1 MIILIILSKDD
12 NMKSW
17 ALILGASSGIGA
29 ACAKKLAESGMNIY
43 GIYLRKPQ
51 SVIDELEEY
60 IKSQNVEVQFH
71 KMNAMNEDKRLDV
84 INNLKNLGQVKCFV
98 HSIAFGTLKP
108 MLSKNNEST
117 LNAKNIEM
125 TINVMGSS
133 LVYWSQALYKEN
145 LLTKGSQIFS
155 MTSSGARRQWPSY
168 GAVSMAKA
176 ALESASRQ
184 LAIEFASEGIA
195 VNAIQAGIT
204 DTPALHKIPGSEKMI
219 EYANSHNPSGR
230 LTKPEDIANYIAL
243 LSQSESSWMTG
254 NVIRI
259 DGGED
264 IIG

>member
-1 MIILIILSKDD
+1 
-12 NMKSW
+12 MKNW

-51 SVIDELEEY
+51 SVIDELEDY
-60 IKSQNVEVQFH
+60 IKSQNVEVKFH
-71 KMNAMNEDKRLDV
+71 KMNAMNEEKRKDV
-84 INNLKNLGQVKCFV
+84 INNLKELGKVQTFI

-108 MLSKNNEST
+108 MLSKSNEPT
-117 LNAKNIEM
+117 LDSKNIDM

-133 LVYWSQALYKEN
+133 LVYWAQDLYGAN
-145 LLTKGSQIFS
+145 LLQKGSQIFS
-155 MTSSGARRQWPSY
+155 MTSSGGHRQWPSY

-184 LAIEFASEGIA
+184 LAIELASEGIA
-195 VNAIQAGIT
+195 VNAIQAGVT
-204 DTPALHKIPGSEKMI
+204 DTPALRKIPGNEKMI
-219 EYANSHNPSGR
+219 EYANKHNPSGR
-230 LTKPEDIANYIAL
+230 LTIPEDIADYVSL
-243 LSQSESSWMTG
+243 LSKSSNSWMTG